1 MAQTSFL
8 DLHTR
13 STPLLLPNA
22 WDPGSA
28 RMLEAA
34 GAEALGTTSAGF
46 AFALGQKDGATG
58 IDAVIEN
65 AVAIHASVDV
75 PVTVDLLN
83 GGAGS
88 AEGVAKNITRLI
100 EAGVAGASIE
110 DTRSDPEAPIF
121 PFEEAVERVVAA
133 VEAKRASQRPFVFT
147 ARADGFFSPYLERD
161 DAQLADVIARLQAFE
176 EAGADVLY
184 APAIRGL
191 DDLKTI
197 AKSVSKPLNVLT
209 GLPGMNDAPET
220 YAALGVGRLSVGS
233 GLFAAAYG
241 AARAVFAEWA
251 QRGVVPTDAPRLDY
265 GESMGLMR

>member
-1 MAQTSFL
+1 MAQTSFS

-46 AFALGQKDGATG
+46 AFGLGRKDGATD

-65 AVAIHASVDV
+65 ALAIHESVSV
-75 PVTVDLLN
+75 PVSVDLLN
-83 GGAGS
+83 GGAAS
-88 AEGVAKNITRLI
+88 AEGVAENIARLI
-100 EAGVAGASIE
+100 DAGVAGASIE
-110 DTRSDPEAPIF
+110 DTRSDSDAPLF

-133 VEAKRASQRPFVFT
+133 VEAKRASGQPFVLT

-161 DAQLADVIARLQAFE
+161 DAQLSEVIARLQAYE

-191 DDLKTI
+191 DDLKAI

-209 GLPGMNDAPET
+209 GLPGMNHALET
-220 YAALGVGRLSVGS
+220 YASLGVSRLSVGS
-233 GLFAAAYG
+233 GLFAAGYG
-241 AARAVFAEWA
+241 AARAVYSEWA
-251 QRGVVPTDAPRLDY
+251 EHGVVPTDGPRFDY